1 MRSAIENSVKDILRL
16 NIEENKREAKEK
28 INSNDVLYKID
39 LMKNKPTPNNSINKK
54 YSAINFKT
62 SDLNSFD
69 NTALAQ
75 NEIIKLKLKDES
87 KNLSK
92 EYISSLNLS
101 DRKQKNHIKSVNDIH
116 DLSVKPKNIS
126 NLDIIEESRITNKNF
141 SSKFKIN
148 KKLENDKDK
157 EKEKH
162 DILHIKKEKSSNS
175 NSFKSD
181 KSDSLKENKV
191 KPKTNTKFRS
201 SQFIAQI
208 NLNKIESNIN
218 LNVNKNSKDTKD
230 TKEIT
235 DVKNKKIN
243 IEKKNSKNDNR
254 VFVTPK
260 NSNNF
265 KNNKSV
271 SNILIFRIKILK
283 RLMKI

>member
-28 INSNDVLYKID
+28 IDSNDVLYKID
-39 LMKNKPTPNNSINKK
+39 LMKNKQTPNNSINKK

-75 NEIIKLKLKDES
+75 NEVIKLKLKDES

-218 LNVNKNSKDTKD
+218 LNVNKNFKD
-230 TKEIT
+230 TKETT

-260 NSNNF
+260 NSINF

-283 RLMKI
+283 RSMKI